1 MIRQCKQTKKKKK
14 KGTNINQGECWAN
27 APNET

>member
-1 MIRQCKQTKKKKK
+1 MIRQSKQTKQKK